1 MGVIR
6 NTLIKSVRKGRG
18 QRAPGRQVEEGR
30 KNPTATSRASMMLA
44 AWEVEPEA
52 SAVQKLSVR
61 FPKGRLSMNGVMFT
75 LGVGGRGMLDVRTLG
90 KTYVPP

>member
-1 MGVIR
+1 
-6 NTLIKSVRKGRG
+6 
-18 QRAPGRQVEEGR
+18 
-30 KNPTATSRASMMLA
+30 MMLA